1 MSYGG
6 FLTAG
11 VVTLGVVSSAEGA
24 FRRKSPPQN
33 TPPQNGLAFSS
44 WSLCC
49 ARRIA
54 RVEHSMKPS
63 VGKKTIVEYGD
74 RKKINKQ
81 KKGIYFFARCLKSCR
96 KPVNTM

>member
-24 FRRKSPPQN
+24 FRRKSPPHRIRPLRMALLFLLVFVLRQADCQGG
-33 TPPQNGLAFSS
+33 TLHEA
-44 WSLCC
+44 L
-49 ARRIA
+49 RR
-54 RVEHSMKPS
+54 
-63 VGKKTIVEYGD
+63 KKTIVEYGD